1 MEYVTESRGTEVVLP
16 PAPLLVSGCLFPCP
30 LAPRPASSYL
40 LSVAHWSLM
49 HLLPKAL
56 APALPPYPLWSW
68 GKINDISVLI
78 DQTGLR
84 THLLQVCLFVANYL
98 SGEAVEARS
107 SWTQ

>member
-56 APALPPYPLWSW
+56 APALPPYNPQPTQRLWRPGRKSESGMQHGQQPSSPQA
-68 GKINDISVLI
+68 GK
-78 DQTGLR
+78 
-84 THLLQVCLFVANYL
+84 AMAL
-98 SGEAVEARS
+98 SSNNLAG
-107 SWTQ
+107 